1 MRRDP
6 TTGELV
12 RGMKRFYHRRTLIW
26 LNRTGDSV
34 ILYRDEMESLVT
46 MVETNQN
53 DINSWWRNFEL
64 PSGFL
69 QNLQIGPTKLQISHL
84 EREWR
89 IAASRVDESLSGD
102 SLNQVILDPPVPVI
116 PSAAAPVF
124 TANAPAAGNRTSN
137 LDGDIKRYA
146 SRRTGAGFRLVPV
159 MADRP
164 VVCRPLNQIF
174 VLPGDH
180 VELFVSTPV
189 WINVFLDTT
198 ASSTSSGQGEGTHVA
213 EIPTVRLTDTW
224 IGSSTVE
231 GELGYSALTKAR
243 LSYQDVVFRPHMV
256 TTGVVIRNLALQ
268 PLRLDRISLPAPY
281 LHIYATSGG
290 ALCTEGVLL
299 EHKEGGQFAELEIMR
314 HPLGPTEACSIAGRS
329 RRDVIDHTV
338 VRAFSSF
345 LSRRESSL

>member
-1 MRRDP
+1 
-6 TTGELV
+6 
-12 RGMKRFYHRRTLIW
+12 
-26 LNRTGDSV
+26 
-34 ILYRDEMESLVT
+34 MESLVT
-46 MVETNQN
+46 MVETTQNTNQ
-53 DINSWWRNFEL
+53 IWWRSFEL
-64 PSGFL
+64 PGGFH

-89 IAASRVDESLSGD
+89 IAASRVDESSSSNSLSQ
-102 SLNQVILDPPVPVI
+102 LILDLPIPVI
-116 PSAAAPVF
+116 ASGTTPVF
-124 TANAPAAGNRTSN
+124 TANAPAAGNQTFN
-137 LDGDIKRYA
+137 LDGDVKRYA
-146 SRRTGAGFRLVPV
+146 SRRTGSGFRLVPV

-189 WINVFLDTT
+189 WINVFLDTVASEATT
-198 ASSTSSGQGEGTHVA
+198 AASSGQGEWTHVA

-243 LSYQDVVFRPHMV
+243 LSYQDVVFRSHMV

-281 LHIYATSGG
+281 LHTYATSGG

-314 HPLGPTEACSIAGRS
+314 HPLGPTEACSVVGRS
-329 RRDVIDHTV
+329 RRELIDHTV

-345 LSRRESSL
+345 LSRRESTL

>member
-1 MRRDP
+1 
-6 TTGELV
+6 
-12 RGMKRFYHRRTLIW
+12 
-26 LNRTGDSV
+26 
-34 ILYRDEMESLVT
+34 

-53 DINSWWRNFEL
+53 ANQIWWRNFEL

-69 QNLQIGPTKLQISHL
+69 QNLQIGPMKLQISHM

-89 IAASRVDESLSGD
+89 IAASRVDETSVS
-102 SLNQVILDPPVPVI
+102 DPQSQRIVE
-116 PSAAAPVF
+116 PSEPLAGA
-124 TANAPAAGNRTSN
+124 TALGK
-137 LDGDIKRYA
+137 DVKRYA

-159 MADRP
+159 TADRP

-180 VELFVSTPV
+180 VELFVSTPI
-189 WINVFLDTT
+189 WINVFLD
-198 ASSTSSGQGEGTHVA
+198 ASASAESGSAASGQGDGSHVA

-224 IGSSTVE
+224 IGPSTVE
-231 GELGYSALTKAR
+231 GELGYSAVTKAR
-243 LSYQDVVFRPHMV
+243 LSYADVTIKPHLV
-256 TTGVVIRNLALQ
+256 TTGVVIRNLALH

-281 LHIYATSGG
+281 LHVYATSGG

-314 HPLGPTEACSIAGRS
+314 HPLGPSDPCTMVGRS
-329 RRDVIDHTV
+329 RRDLTNHTV

>member
-1 MRRDP
+1 
-6 TTGELV
+6 
-12 RGMKRFYHRRTLIW
+12 
-26 LNRTGDSV
+26 
-34 ILYRDEMESLVT
+34 MESLVA
-46 MVETNQN
+46 MVETTQNTNQ
-53 DINSWWRNFEL
+53 IWWRNFEL
-64 PSGFL
+64 PGGFH

-89 IAASRVDESLSGD
+89 IAASRVDESASSNPLGQ
-102 SLNQVILDPPVPVI
+102 LILDLPIPVI
-116 PSAAAPVF
+116 ASGTAPVL
-124 TANAPAAGNRTSN
+124 TPNAPAAGNRTFN
-137 LDGDIKRYA
+137 LDGDVKRYA
-146 SRRTGAGFRLVPV
+146 GRRTGAGFRLVPV

-198 ASSTSSGQGEGTHVA
+198 ASAAISAAASGQGEGTHVA

-243 LSYQDVVFRPHMV
+243 LSYQDVVFRSHMV

-314 HPLGPTEACSIAGRS
+314 HPLGPTEACSVVGRS
-329 RRDVIDHTV
+329 RRDLIDHTV